1 MHRGLFPRIAA
12 FIVPVLVAGLYLAG
26 SAGANG
32 SGGVGVAKL
41 GNGPKPPAK
50 TPKGST
56 LKATQPL
63 ISVVFRNGQ
72 VTSVTGT
79 AVPKSGLLGAGAP
92 GPKVKTVKC
101 GVNFTHSKLTAGSS
115 SNSVAF
121 FGGIGCGRPMVLF
134 GQTYLQKSAA
144 NVVALGSHFQGYRS
158 SEASGNAKA
167 LVKGAN
173 PSLYIRNLINV
184 NFLNPGG
191 SGNIGVFPAK
201 NAKINA
207 ASTCQVSVVK
217 PYGIGVHCDLYS
229 SRF

>member
-1 MHRGLFPRIAA
+1 MSRGLFARIAA
-12 FIVPVLVAGLYLAG
+12 FIIPVLISCLYIAGPA
-26 SAGANG
+26 AANG
-32 SGGVGVAKL
+32 SGGVGTAKL

-50 TPKGST
+50 TPKGAT
-56 LKATQPL
+56 LKATKPL
-63 ISVVFRNGQ
+63 ISVTFRNGT

-79 AVPKSGLLGAGAP
+79 AVPKSGLLGATAP

-101 GVNFTHSKLTAGSS
+101 GVNFTHSKLTAGS

-134 GQTYLQKSAA
+134 GQTYLQKSAS
-144 NVVALGSHFQGYRS
+144 NVVGLGGHFQGYKS
-158 SEASGNAKA
+158 SEASGNSKA
-167 LVKGAN
+167 LVQGKN

-191 SGNIGVFPAK
+191 SGNIGIFPAK
-201 NAKINA
+201 GAQINA
-207 ASTCQVSVVK
+207 ASQCQVATTK

-229 SRF
+229 NRF